1 MVCVVILIPSSSLVY
16 DSFWL
21 SAFSLRQSIMSS
33 SLCDPVL
40 RLPSVINMVDS
51 KLSASMQ
58 LRHPLLAARLSS
70 QTSHL
75 SRDMRTL
82 ISPSVTVVHSHSS
95 HLILC
100 VGAPVSVTSTVA
112 TLYVQTNQCRV
123 PVTLIYQSVPLP
135 FSHQFQGCVSP
146 RHP

>member
-1 MVCVVILIPSSSLVY
+1 MIRFGFQPSV
-16 DSFWL
+16 
-21 SAFSLRQSIMSS
+21 SLRQSIMSS

-40 RLPSVINMVDS
+40 MLPSVINMVNS

-112 TLYVQTNQCRV
+112 TLYVQLSLSNKSIPRSSAPHLSV
-123 PVTLIYQSVPLP
+123 SVTAIQSSVSGVCLTRTP
-135 FSHQFQGCVSP
+135 FS
-146 RHP
+146 